1 MKKSLWVVI
10 AIVAANVG
18 FLVGY
23 SVSSYSGYRQLD
35 ADRRAAAAAAG
46 GGAAPAYGAP
56 AAAPAPAYGAPAPAY
71 GADPKPQ
78 GEHH

>member
-1 MKKSLWVVI
+1 MKTSLWIVI

-23 SVSSYSGYRQLD
+23 SVSSYTGFRQLD
-35 ADRRAAAAAAG
+35 ADRRAAAAAAP

-56 AAAPAPAYGAPAPAY
+56 AAAPAYGAPAPAY
-71 GADPKPQ
+71 GADPK
-78 GEHH
+78 H